1 MTAGGGASR
10 IIILSSPSGGGKN
23 TIAKALLATRDDV
36 AYSVSATTRAPRR
49 GERDGIDYHFVTRA
63 EFENR
68 RDKGGMLEWAEYSG
82 HLYGTL
88 RSEIDRVLAAGKD
101 ALLDL
106 EVGGTRQLTER
117 RSDVVSI
124 FILPPSAQALVGR
137 LGGRKSDSPEQVV
150 GRIRRAIDE
159 FDQVRHYD
167 HVVVNDDLDVCVAEV
182 SAIMDGDSTSVL
194 TADNLEERLADLRQG
209 LRDYLD
215 DDRSQ

>member
-1 MTAGGGASR
+1 MTVGSVAPR
-10 IIILSSPSGGGKN
+10 VIILSSPSGGGKN
-23 TIAKALLATRDDV
+23 TIANALLAARDDV
-36 AYSVSATTRAPRR
+36 GYSVSATTRPPRR

-68 RDKGGMLEWAEYSG
+68 RDKGDMLEWAEYSG

-88 RSEIDRVLAAGKD
+88 RSEIDRVLAGRQH
-101 ALLDL
+101 ALLDI
-106 EVGGTRQLTER
+106 EVEGARQLRER

-124 FILPPSAQALVGR
+124 FILPPSAEALVER
-137 LGGRKSDSPEQVV
+137 LGGRKSDSAEQVG

-159 FDQVRHYD
+159 FDEVRHYD

-182 SAIMDGDSTSVL
+182 SAIIDGDA
-194 TADNLEERLADLRQG
+194 TALRALDNLEERITDIRRG

-215 DDRSQ
+215 DDRSH

>member
-1 MTAGGGASR
+1 MTAGGVAPR
-10 IIILSSPSGGGKN
+10 VIILSSPSGGGKN
-23 TIAKALLATRDDV
+23 TIAKALLAARDDV

-49 GERDGIDYHFVTRA
+49 RERDGIDYHFVTRA
-63 EFENR
+63 EFENQ
-68 RDKGGMLEWAEYSG
+68 RDKGDMIEWAEYSG

-88 RSEIDRVLAAGKD
+88 RSEIDHVLATGQHV
-101 ALLDL
+101 LLDV
-106 EVGGTRQLTER
+106 EVEGARQLTER

-137 LGGRKSDSPEQVV
+137 LGGRKSDSAEQVV

-182 SAIMDGDSTSVL
+182 SAIMDNDTTSLRTV
-194 TADNLEERLADLRQG
+194 DNLEERLTDLRQG

-215 DDRSQ
+215 DRSQ